1 MNGFQRL
8 QGGLVFGLWALT
20 LTYILA
26 TDRVRLF
33 LRPEFAWL
41 VGIGAVIAVAF
52 MIGSLRHPV
61 RVPTLRLL
69 ILLLPLIHI
78 LSTDGG
84 LGHDVFSNR
93 FLGVDLT
100 EKLPIADPLQPPP
113 PDTDN
118 IGNADGPDRI
128 MAAEAEPDDVVPD
141 QIINQGFTGVEDP
154 IFRPDLP
161 KTIVDLLREPH
172 SYQGQ
177 TVEILGQIQQDQELS
192 KHFGPGRTVAL
203 YRFVLVCCAADALPV
218 TVALDN
224 APPADWQPQ
233 QWARV
238 HGRFELE
245 MVNGK
250 TVPLIRQARIT
261 PTAPPPDP
269 YLY

>member
-100 EKLPIADPLQPPP
+100 EKLPIADPLQAQELSPSTP
-113 PDTDN
+113 
-118 IGNADGPDRI
+118 G
-128 MAAEAEPDDVVPD
+128 DDDLVPD
-141 QIINQGFTGVEDP
+141 QIISQGFTAVEDP
-154 IFRPDLP
+154 FLKPDLP
-161 KTIVDLLREPH
+161 LTILDLLRNPQNH
-172 SYQGQ
+172 QGR
-177 TVEILGQIQQDQELS
+177 EIELLGQIQQDPELT
-192 KHFGPGRTVAL
+192 KHFGPDRTVAL
-203 YRFVLVCCAADALPV
+203 YRFVIVCCAADALPV
-218 TVALDN
+218 AVALDT
-224 APPADWQPQ
+224 APAEDWKPQ
-233 QWARV
+233 QWAKV
-238 HGRFELE
+238 HGVFELE
-245 MVNGK
+245 TFGDK

-261 PTAPPPDP
+261 ATAPPTDP